1 VPDISRLDS
10 AQADFKARFT
20 ALLTAGPGAE
30 REVWDQ
36 VRAIVDDV
44 RARGDAALLE
54 YTRRFDQYAVAH
66 ARNLEIPHAR
76 LQDALDALPS
86 TQRHALETAA
96 ERLTAYAE
104 RQKTEPWEYTE
115 QDGTRL
121 GQQVTPLDRVGLYV
135 PGGKAAYP
143 STLLMNA
150 IPARVAG
157 VGELILTVPT
167 PNGVVNDMVLAVAAF
182 MRVDRVF
189 TVGGAQA
196 VAALAYGTETI
207 PAVDKIVGPGNTYV
221 ATAKRLVFGAVGI
234 DMIAGPTEIMVVCD
248 GQVDPD
254 WIAMDLFSQ
263 AEHEEFAGAV
273 LLCPHSDYLEKVARA
288 MDNLLPTMPRADI
301 IRAALRNR
309 GALIQVCDLDE
320 AAEWVNFAAPEHLE
334 LAVADPVTLA
344 QKIRHAGAIFLGA
357 HSPEALG
364 DYCAGP
370 NHVLPTG
377 RTARFSSPLGVY
389 DFQKR
394 SSVIYCSPRGAAAL
408 APVAATLAREEGLV
422 AHAESAE
429 YRGRK

>member
-1 VPDISRLDS
+1 MPVSAGRIRSRCLTISPTPSAPGGVVCAPAPDTAVPDISRLDT

-54 YTRRFDQYAVAH
+54 YTRRFDQYEVAH

-189 TVGGAQA
+189 TVG
-196 VAALAYGTETI
+196 
-207 PAVDKIVGPGNTYV
+207 
-221 ATAKRLVFGAVGI
+221 
-234 DMIAGPTEIMVVCD
+234 
-248 GQVDPD
+248 
-254 WIAMDLFSQ
+254 
-263 AEHEEFAGAV
+263 
-273 LLCPHSDYLEKVARA
+273 
-288 MDNLLPTMPRADI
+288 
-301 IRAALRNR
+301 
-309 GALIQVCDLDE
+309 
-320 AAEWVNFAAPEHLE
+320 
-334 LAVADPVTLA
+334 
-344 QKIRHAGAIFLGA
+344 
-357 HSPEALG
+357 
-364 DYCAGP
+364 
-370 NHVLPTG
+370 
-377 RTARFSSPLGVY
+377 
-389 DFQKR
+389 
-394 SSVIYCSPRGAAAL
+394 
-408 APVAATLAREEGLV
+408 
-422 AHAESAE
+422 
-429 YRGRK
+429 